1 MPPNL
6 VPHAILPYTAQM
18 NITLPPYQRKWL
30 EAEIAAGRTTLSR
43 VAIVLAAPVMMASGE
58 IAAGRFASLEEALA
72 VAVSGL
78 MEFGADDLAWAKPK
92 VDQARASFAEGDVS
106 AGEAYIQR
114 LDDRIAKLQ
123 SS

>member
-1 MPPNL
+1 MFLPKPPNL
-6 VPHAILPYTAQM
+6 VPHAILPCTPHV

-30 EAEIAAGRTTLSR
+30 EA
-43 VAIVLAAPVMMASGE
+43 E

-106 AGEAYIQR
+106 AGEAYS
-114 LDDRIAKLQ
+114 AFG
-123 SS
+123 